1 MVSPQQKFRY
11 QLAPSIKMTDNIT
24 GIGALE
30 RQVIE
35 AALITTRPFS
45 SSEERSKASSS
56 LEQWTSSSGS
66 AASANTPSDTS
77 CWEAY
82 VNIIRISFATSD
94 TNNSSEHSGSL
105 ASETNIVEKI
115 AYVTSPSS
123 KQQPLS
129 ANLEQQIQRE
139 ANGAKLL
146 LLTLFCSKIRREYI
160 RLLREHV
167 HLARCVFEE
176 LIAALLSFGSNN
188 GSQRNND
195 DDGTTLMR
203 ACCTAV
209 AAVAVRSSSK
219 PQCLNEGVM
228 KMIFNC
234 KTSIALCLGT
244 NNVTNHVVDNN
255 TIRPF
260 SPTVALT
267 LLADLPGEAQSRN
280 DLPNA
285 DTDALLQM
293 PFDATNVSAA
303 DAMLDTLHLSLGG
316 FINNGGG
323 EQQDALLCL
332 TLKSL
337 RKWAE
342 TCKSITI
349 SRLMESSP
357 SNNNNGNSF
366 LSLLVAL
373 LSSQSEQRQWSTA
386 RHAEDAIIQSANVLT
401 ACIDNTSDFCTQ
413 SRRSAISSLLSSIQ
427 APVEFLVA
435 PLRISEMQGW
445 EDATVALSNLASTLA
460 REEMEEISTCQL
472 EGSFDLIQLLLEL
485 QAHPVHN
492 VALPVLEV
500 WLALQDIPTSDRHP
514 SLAAP
519 LYMQLVE
526 VILNRIAFPP
536 TFISWEE
543 ELEIESSDFDEMRRM
558 STDVLIGAYYLLR
571 SAYLETL
578 SNVVMSTSSDDWEIT
593 ESALFCLCAA
603 SREACA
609 RVKSVANAVSSG
621 RDSPVSSDGNST
633 ALGLTQLVGSI
644 CSSPATSRHQLVL
657 SGICTFLGCYSTAWA
672 TSCPPQSMLEILA
685 YLASAMPTPAATEAA
700 GKAMRLVLIS
710 AGPKLAKAATSP
722 GADPSSYNFISA
734 ALTQSMEAALSTGNA
749 NVMANIAEGCARVC
763 VQLKD
768 SAQTKTIL
776 TAVAMPSLHRCRSS
790 LDAISVAASS
800 DKTSGQAASEVQAAI
815 QTLISCLG
823 VLKQLIRFCDSSV
836 GETHVLT
843 DVLTAAWPVL
853 KDVSTNSN
861 CQHNEDVLSRLFD
874 VHSQLLNAVPTLIG
888 PHFKDI
894 ISFVVQ
900 AYEETFCSS
909 ALDYVSA
916 AVESFDSEQIV
927 VAAGLDE
934 QGKTM
939 LFTQLLSHIYQRTLA
954 YITTQTKGPSDCP
967 QVIKALFEVSQR
979 YLLFCPGALCQCPE
993 LPSLFSLGAACLT
1006 ECKGEI
1012 DSTRSALIF
1021 LTQFIGWKSIHL
1033 PEAKVRVIENF
1044 SSTIDNLLVQHG
1056 ETIIKSCIGGLSGG
1070 APQILWPS
1078 FSECLFSI
1086 MLHIISGS
1094 PSSEPNAVLQSWL
1107 RSAMTDNSL
1116 LANSQNIT
1124 AEIGTSIIEILCDLA
1139 KQGLSSKPKAK
1150 MALMDFGKVVNGE
1163 TTPEALLAYSIA

>member
-1 MVSPQQKFRY
+1 
-11 QLAPSIKMTDNIT
+11 MTDNNNNIPD
-24 GIGALE
+24 IGALE

-45 SSEERSKASSS
+45 SSDERSKASSS

-66 AASANTPSDTS
+66 AAAAASLSMPPSLNTS

-82 VNIIRISFATSD
+82 INIIRISFAATAAAAAD
-94 TNNSSEHSGSL
+94 YSS
-105 ASETNIVEKI
+105 ASSSTDIIEKI
-115 AYVTSPSS
+115 AYVTSSSHSASS
-123 KQQPLS
+123 KQPQPPS
-129 ANLEQQIQRE
+129 ANYLQQQIQRE

-160 RLLREHV
+160 RLLHEHV
-167 HLARCVFEE
+167 YLARGVFEE
-176 LIAALLSFGSNN
+176 LITALLSFGSSSSSSSSSSNS
-188 GSQRNND
+188 SQPTNTN
-195 DDGTTLMR
+195 DDGTTSLMR

-209 AAVAVRSSSK
+209 AAVAVRTSS
-219 PQCLNEGVM
+219 PQCMNEGVM
-228 KMIFNC
+228 NIILNC
-234 KTSIALCLGT
+234 KISIALSLGM
-244 NNVTNHVVDNN
+244 NHHVVVESN

-280 DLPNA
+280 DLPNT
-285 DTDALLQM
+285 DTEALLQM
-293 PFDATNVSAA
+293 PFDATNMSAA
-303 DAMLDTLHLSLGG
+303 DSILDTLYLSLRG
-316 FINNGGG
+316 FINGGGG
-323 EQQDALLCL
+323 EMQDSLLCL
-332 TLKSL
+332 TLKAL
-337 RKWAE
+337 RTWADACE
-342 TCKSITI
+342 SITI
-349 SRLMESSP
+349 SRLMESSL

-366 LSLLVAL
+366 LSQLVAL

-386 RHAEDAIIQSANVLT
+386 RHAEDAIVQSANVLT
-401 ACIDNTSDFCTQ
+401 ACMDNTSDFCTQ

-435 PLRISEMQGW
+435 PLGNSEMQGW
-445 EDATVALSNLASTLA
+445 EDATVAVSNLASTLA
-460 REEMEEISTCQL
+460 REENISTCQL
-472 EGSFDLIQLLLEL
+472 QGSSDLIQLLLEL

-500 WLALQDIPTSDRHP
+500 WLALQDIPTSNRHP
-514 SLAAP
+514 SLGTP
-519 LYMQLVE
+519 LYMKLVE
-526 VILNRIAFPP
+526 LILNRISFPP

-543 ELEIESSDFDEMRRM
+543 ELDIESSDFDEMRRL

-571 SAYLETL
+571 AAYLETL
-578 SNVVMSTSSDDWEIT
+578 ANVVMTTSNNEWEII

-603 SREACA
+603 SREASA

-644 CSSPATSRHQLVL
+644 CSSPASKRHPLVL
-657 SGICTFLGCYSTAWA
+657 SGICTFLGCYSTVWA
-672 TSCPPQSMLEILA
+672 SSCPPQSMLEILA
-685 YLASAMPTPAATEAA
+685 YLSSALPTPAATEAA
-700 GKAMRLVLIS
+700 GKGMRLVLIS
-710 AGPKLAKAATSP
+710 AGPKLAKAAASP
-722 GADPSSYNFISA
+722 GSDPSSYNFISA
-734 ALTQSMEAALSTGNA
+734 ALTQSMEAALSTGSA

-768 SAQTKTIL
+768 SSQTKAIL
-776 TAVAMPSLHRCRSS
+776 TSVAMPSLHRCRSS
-790 LDAISVAASS
+790 LDAINAASS
-800 DKTSGQAASEVQAAI
+800 DKNSGQAASQVEAAT

-823 VLKQLIRFCDSSV
+823 VLTQLIRFCDASI

-853 KDVSTNSN
+853 KDVSTNAN
-861 CQHNEDVLSRLFD
+861 CRSEDLLSRLFD
-874 VHSQLLNAVPTLIG
+874 VHGQLLNAVPTLIG
-888 PHFKDI
+888 PHFKEI

-909 ALDYVSA
+909 ALNYMSA

-927 VAAGLDE
+927 IAAGFDE

-939 LFTQLLSHIYQRTLA
+939 LFTQLLSHISQRTFA
-954 YITTQTKGPSDCP
+954 YVTQTKGPSECT
-967 QVIKALFEVSQR
+967 QVITALFEVSQR

-993 LPSLFSLGAACLT
+993 LPSLFALGAACLT

-1012 DSTRSALIF
+1012 DSTRSALIW
-1021 LTQFIGWKSIHL
+1021 LTQFIGWRTIHL
-1033 PEAKVRVIENF
+1033 PKAKVRVVESF

-1078 FSECLFSI
+1078 LSECLFAI

-1094 PSSEPNAVLQSWL
+1094 PSNEPNVVLQSWL
-1107 RSAMTDNSL
+1107 QSAMTDNSL
-1116 LANSQNIT
+1116 LTNSQNIT
-1124 AEIGTSIIEILCDLA
+1124 AEIGTSMIQILCDLA
-1139 KQGLSSKPKAK
+1139 KQGLKSKPKAK
-1150 MALMDFGKVVNGE
+1150 MCLLDFGKIANGE
-1163 TTPEALLAYSIA
+1163 TTPEALLAYCF

>member
-1 MVSPQQKFRY
+1 
-11 QLAPSIKMTDNIT
+11 MTDNIA

-56 LEQWTSSSGS
+56 LEQWTSSPGS
-66 AASANTPSDTS
+66 TAASPLDTS

-82 VNIIRISFATSD
+82 INIIRISFATSHH
-94 TNNSSEHSGSL
+94 SSTSTHSNEP
-105 ASETNIVEKI
+105 SETNIIEKI

-123 KQQPLS
+123 KQPPS

-167 HLARCVFEE
+167 NLARCVFEE
-176 LIAALLSFGSNN
+176 LLTALLSFGD
-188 GSQRNND
+188 GSQQQPND
-195 DDGTTLMR
+195 NDTATLMR

-209 AAVAVRSSSK
+209 AAVAVRSSSQ
-219 PQCLNEGVM
+219 QCLNEGVM
-228 KMIFNC
+228 KMILNC
-234 KTSIALCLGT
+234 KTSIALSLGI
-244 NNVTNHVVDNN
+244 NNGTNHVVDNN

-260 SPTVALT
+260 SPTVSLI

-280 DLPNA
+280 DLPTA
-285 DTDALLQM
+285 DIEALLQM
-293 PFDATNVSAA
+293 PFDATNMSAA
-303 DAMLDTLHLSLGG
+303 DAMLDTLQLSIGG
-316 FINNGGG
+316 FINGGG
-323 EQQDALLCL
+323 EMQDSLLCL

-349 SRLMESSP
+349 SRLMETSP
-357 SNNNNGNSF
+357 SNSTTGNSF
-366 LSLLVAL
+366 LSQLVAL

-386 RHAEDAIIQSANVLT
+386 HHAEDVIIQSANVLT
-401 ACIDNTSDFCTQ
+401 ACLDNTSDFCTQ
-413 SRRSAISSLLSSIQ
+413 SRRSAVSSMLSSIQ

-435 PLRISEMQGW
+435 PLRNSEMHLW

-460 REEMEEISTCQL
+460 REEMEDISTCQL
-472 EGSFDLIQLLLEL
+472 QGSFDLIQLLLEL

-514 SLAAP
+514 SLATP

-536 TFISWEE
+536 TFVSWEE

-558 STDVLIGAYYLLR
+558 ATDVLIGAYYLLR

-578 SNVVMSTSSDDWEIT
+578 ANVVTATSSDDWEII
-593 ESALFCLCAA
+593 EAALFCLCAA

-644 CSSPATSRHQLVL
+644 CSSPASSRHHLVL
-657 SGICTFLGCYSTAWA
+657 SGMCTFIGSFSTVWA
-672 TSCPPQSMLEILA
+672 SSCPPQSVLEILA
-685 YLASAMPTPAATEAA
+685 YLASTIPTHAATEAA
-700 GKAMRLVLIS
+700 GKGMRLVLIS
-710 AGPKLAKAATSP
+710 VGPKLSKAAASP
-722 GADPSSYNFISA
+722 GADLSSYNFIST
-734 ALTQSMEAALSTGNA
+734 ALTQSMEAALSSCNA
-749 NVMANIAEGCARVC
+749 TVMENVAEGCARVC

-768 SAQTKTIL
+768 SSQTKTIL
-776 TAVAMPSLHRCRSS
+776 TSVAMPSLHRCRSS
-790 LDAISVAASS
+790 LDAISASSSDTSSGHAASQVES
-800 DKTSGQAASEVQAAI
+800 AT

-823 VLKQLIRFCDSSV
+823 VLKQLIRFCDATI

-843 DVLTAAWPVL
+843 DVLTAVWPVL
-853 KDVSTNSN
+853 KDISTNSN
-861 CQHNEDVLSRLFD
+861 CRRNEDVLSRLFD

-894 ISFVVQ
+894 ISFIVQ
-900 AYEETFCSS
+900 AYEETFCAS

-934 QGKTM
+934 QGKSA
-939 LFTQLLSHIYQRTLA
+939 LFTQLLSHIYQRTFA
-954 YITTQTKGPSDCP
+954 YVQTKGPSECT
-967 QVIKALFEVSQR
+967 QVIKAFFEVTQR
-979 YLLFCPGALCQCPE
+979 YLLFCSEALCQCPE
-993 LPSLFSLGAACLT
+993 LPSLFSLGTACLT
-1006 ECKGEI
+1006 ECQGEI
-1012 DSTRSALIF
+1012 DSTRSALVF

-1033 PEAKVRVIENF
+1033 PATKVRVLRNY
-1044 SSTIDNLLVQHG
+1044 SSTIDNLLLQHG
-1056 ETIIKSCIGGLSGG
+1056 ETITKSCIGGISGG

-1078 FSECLFSI
+1078 LSECLFAI
-1086 MLHIISGS
+1086 MLHIISES
-1094 PSSEPNAVLQSWL
+1094 PSGEPNAVLESWL

-1116 LANSQNIT
+1116 LNNSQNIT
-1124 AEIGTSIIEILCDLA
+1124 SEIGTSTIQILCDLA
-1139 KQGLSSKPKAK
+1139 RQGLKSKPKAK
-1150 MALMDFGKVVNGE
+1150 MVMIDFGKIAKGE
-1163 TTPEALLAYSIA
+1163 TTPEALQAYL

>member
-1 MVSPQQKFRY
+1 
-11 QLAPSIKMTDNIT
+11 MTDSIT
-24 GIGALE
+24 GIGTLE

-66 AASANTPSDTS
+66 PASSATPSDTS

-82 VNIIRISFATSD
+82 VNIIRISFATSA
-94 TNNSSEHSGSL
+94 NNSFEDHAGSSITSPRL
-105 ASETNIVEKI
+105 QQSSASETNIIERI
-115 AYVTSPSS
+115 AYLTSPSS
-123 KQQPLS
+123 NDTPLS
-129 ANLEQQIQRE
+129 ANSEQQIQRE

-146 LLTLFCSKIRREYI
+146 LLTLFCSKVRREYI

-176 LIAALLSFGSNN
+176 LITALLSFGNN
-188 GSQRNND
+188 GINQLND
-195 DDGTTLMR
+195 DMTALMR

-209 AAVAVRSSSK
+209 AAVAVRSSS

-228 KMIFNC
+228 KIILNC
-234 KTSIALCLGT
+234 KTSLALSLGM
-244 NNVTNHVVDNN
+244 NNVIINHVDNN
-255 TIRPF
+255 AIRPL

-267 LLADLPGEAQSRN
+267 LLEDLPGEAQSRN

-285 DTDALLQM
+285 DTEALLQM
-293 PFDATNVSAA
+293 PFDASNVSAV
-303 DAMLDTLHLSLGG
+303 DAILDTLHLCLGG
-316 FINNGGG
+316 FINGGD
-323 EQQDALLCL
+323 EMQDALLCL
-332 TLKSL
+332 TLKVL
-337 RKWAE
+337 HKWAE
-342 TCKSITI
+342 ICKSITI
-349 SRLMESSP
+349 SRLMVESS
-357 SNNNNGNSF
+357 NNGNSF

-373 LSSQSEQRQWSTA
+373 LSSQSEKRQWSTA
-386 RHAEDAIIQSANVLT
+386 RHAKDAIIQSANVLT
-401 ACIDNTSDFCTQ
+401 ACIEDTGLSTWHQ
-413 SRRSAISSLLSSIQ
+413 GYHESIQRKSAISSLLSSIN

-435 PLRISEMQGW
+435 PLRNSEMQGW
-445 EDATVALSNLASTLA
+445 EDATVALSNFASTLA
-460 REEMEEISTCQL
+460 REEMEEIATCKL
-472 EGSFDLIQLLLEL
+472 EGSFDLIQMLLEL

-500 WLALQDIPTSDRHP
+500 WLVLQDIPTSDRHP

-526 VILNRIAFPP
+526 VMLNRIAYPP

-558 STDVLIGAYYLLR
+558 SADVLIGAYYLLR
-571 SAYLETL
+571 SSYLETL
-578 SNVVMSTSSDDWEIT
+578 ANVVMSTSSNDWEII

-621 RDSPVSSDGNST
+621 RDSPVSSDGNAT

-644 CSSPATSRHQLVL
+644 CSSPSSGRHQLVL
-657 SGICTFLGCYSTAWA
+657 SGTCTFLGCYSTVWA
-672 TSCPPQSMLEILA
+672 ASCPPQSMLEILA
-685 YLASAMPTPAATEAA
+685 YLASAMPSPAATEAA
-700 GKAMRLVLIS
+700 GKAIRLVLIS
-710 AGPKLAKAATSP
+710 AAPKLAKAAASP

-749 NVMANIAEGCARVC
+749 NVMANVAEGCARVC

-768 SAQTKTIL
+768 SSQTKTIL
-776 TAVAMPSLHRCRSS
+776 TSVAMPSLHRCRSS
-790 LDAISVAASS
+790 LDAISVAAS
-800 DKTSGQAASEVQAAI
+800 GQAASEVEAAT

-823 VLKQLIRFCDSSV
+823 VLKQLIRFCDSSI
-836 GETHVLT
+836 GETHVLM
-843 DVLTAAWPVL
+843 DVLSAAWPIL
-853 KDVSTNSN
+853 KDVSTSSN
-861 CQHNEDVLSRLFD
+861 CHHNEDVLSRVFD

-888 PHFKDI
+888 PHFKDVT
-894 ISFVVQ
+894 SFVVQ

-916 AVESFDSEQIV
+916 AVESFDSEQII

-934 QGKTM
+934 QGKIM
-939 LFTQLLSHIYQRTLA
+939 LFTQLLSHIYQRTFA
-954 YITTQTKGPSDCP
+954 YVTQTKGPSDCP
-967 QVIKALFEVSQR
+967 QVIKALFELSQR

-993 LPSLFSLGAACLT
+993 LPPLFSLGAACIT

-1033 PEAKVRVIENF
+1033 PEAKARVLQSF

-1056 ETIIKSCIGGLSGG
+1056 EKIIKSCIGGLSGS

-1078 FSECLFSI
+1078 LSECLFSI
-1086 MLHIISGS
+1086 MLHVISGS
-1094 PSSEPNAVLQSWL
+1094 PSGEPNAVLQSWL

-1116 LANSQNIT
+1116 LTNSQNIT
-1124 AEIGTSIIEILCDLA
+1124 SEIGASMIEILCDLA
-1139 KQGLSSKPKAK
+1139 KQGLKSKPKAK
-1150 MALMDFGKVVNGE
+1150 MALMDFGKVLNGE
-1163 TTPEALLAYSIA
+1163 TAPEALLAYSIA